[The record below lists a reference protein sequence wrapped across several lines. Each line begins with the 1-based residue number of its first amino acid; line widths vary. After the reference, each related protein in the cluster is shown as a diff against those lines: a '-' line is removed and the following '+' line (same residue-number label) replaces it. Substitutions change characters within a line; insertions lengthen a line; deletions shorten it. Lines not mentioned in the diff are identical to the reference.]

1 MLEYVSFFV
10 VLCLFLIA
18 VTNTAIRVAIVFA
31 VILEGNR
38 SIQYDFTVA
47 TWAIGI
53 LGALLTFLTLYN
65 FG

>member
-1 MLEYVSFFV
+1 MLELVSFYV

-38 SIQYDFTVA
+38 SIKYDFTVA

>member
-38 SIQYDFTVA
+38 SVKYDFTVA
-47 TWAIGI
+47 TWAIGV
-53 LGALLTFLTLYN
+53 LGAVLTWLGLYN

>member
-38 SIQYDFTVA
+38 SIKYDFTVA
-47 TWAIGI
+47 TWAIGV
-53 LGALLTFLTLYN
+53 LGSLLTFLALYN